1 MQSYKIKKLKKY
13 LFLLSIAF
21 VVAIFSHLYYVFLYF
36 DASEVPTEGGVV
48 KEGIIGEIPSL
59 NPLLE
64 DTDYNQYITGY
75 LYRSLMEYNINE
87 KKFVP
92 SLASCNLDNLAF
104 IKCNI
109 EEGRKWSD
117 GKDVTTK
124 DFVKSFQILK
134 DTDINPLAKAILK
147 NTVIEER
154 KGYITFSTPTR
165 DINILN
171 ILRQPVLQADYLAN
185 LKPDE
190 ISGKLNPYNGIYS
203 GDYVVKDITT
213 DDKTSIKRLVL
224 EKNQESLSNQYIKN
238 ISFTFFKD
246 MPEFFRN
253 QDKINAFYDKN
264 KVVGDTLPRF
274 NNNKYYLNQFV
285 GAFVNA
291 QKITN
296 TDLRG
301 VLLSYIDKDRLLGD
315 LDQGNIEVNN
325 PYLTDVVIDKEPE
338 NKNIEA
344 LLQEKGYYKK
354 SGLITQIV
362 TKKENEIIDSKMEE
376 INPVLKYIISPV
388 TRSQSFIDH
397 DDFRLEGE
405 IPAEDNVTSVWIN
418 DYKLKGF
425 KAGNKTF
432 LYRLKEEFG
441 NIKKGLNKYKIYFE
455 EGGQKILKEEFDLY
469 YNNDVNK
476 LKDAKQAYYET
487 LRKRLK
493 DNLEL
498 DVEMT
503 KEELAEVEKL
513 DKKYFYN
520 SDLKKFTLR
529 ILYIDSQKDAL
540 VIAEHFKNNLAVSGI
555 EVELVPISVNAL
567 LASISDGSKDYDII
581 IAGIDLGYFD
591 FNLFPYFHS
600 SQAKNGNNFSNI
612 KKPEL
617 DILLE
622 ELKENNLSEK
632 KRDLLKNKVL
642 EILSKEHIVKTIYS
656 PCLYYLTDK
665 NIKNFKKVEHTP
677 DMDLRKKGYLNA
689 YITFKKQAR
698 SEERG
703 LISFIKFLYKIMVG
717 KNG

>member
-36 DASEVPTEGGVV
+36 DASEVPTEGWVV
-48 KEGIIGEIPSL
+48 KEWIIWEIPSL

-64 DTDYNQYITGY
+64 DTDYNQYITWY

-154 KGYITFSTPTR
+154 KWYITFSTPTR

-190 ISGKLNPYNGIYS
+190 ISWKLNPYNGIYS
-203 GDYVVKDITT
+203 WDYVVKDITT

-264 KVVGDTLPRF
+264 KVVWDTLPRF

-285 GAFVNA
+285 WAFVNA

-296 TDLRG
+296 TDLRW
-301 VLLSYIDKDRLLGD
+301 VLLSYIDKDRLLWD
-315 LDQGNIEVNN
+315 LDQWNIEVNN

-344 LLQEKGYYKK
+344 LLQEKWYYKK

-397 DDFRLEGE
+397 DDFRLEWE

-418 DYKLKGF
+418 DYKLKWF
-425 KAGNKTF
+425 KAWNKTF
-432 LYRLKEEFG
+432 LYRLKEEFW
-441 NIKKGLNKYKIYFE
+441 NIKKWLNKYKIYFE
-455 EGGQKILKEEFDLY
+455 EWGQKILKEEFDLY

-540 VIAEHFKNNLAVSGI
+540 VIAEHFKNNLAVSWI

-567 LASISDGSKDYDII
+567 LASISDWSKDYDII
-581 IAGIDLGYFD
+581 IAWIDLGYFD

-600 SQAKNGNNFSNI
+600 SQAKNWNNFSNI

-677 DMDLRKKGYLNA
+677 DMDLRKKWYLNA

-698 SEERG
+698 SEERW
-703 LISFIKFLYKIMVG
+703 LISFIKFLYKIMVW